1 MWTVSSKWDFFL
13 KKIKTKQQQQQ
24 NLQERG
30 QSPSNEERIS
40 QHTRNSNSWD
50 KQTRPYC
57 MCNTYPRTPMSDQ
70 DRISPYMLNNKIKVS
85 DQDRI
90 SPYMLNKKIKTKQ
103 QQQQQNLQERGQS
116 PSNEERISQHTRNSN
131 SWHK

>member
-1 MWTVSSKWDFFL
+1 
-13 KKIKTKQQQQQ
+13 
-24 NLQERG
+24 
-30 QSPSNEERIS
+30 
-40 QHTRNSNSWD
+40 
-50 KQTRPYC
+50 
-57 MCNTYPRTPMSDQ
+57 MSDQ

-103 QQQQQNLQERGQS
+103 QQQNLQERGQS

-131 SWHK
+131 S

>member
-1 MWTVSSKWDFFL
+1 
-13 KKIKTKQQQQQ
+13 
-24 NLQERG
+24 
-30 QSPSNEERIS
+30 
-40 QHTRNSNSWD
+40 
-50 KQTRPYC
+50 
-57 MCNTYPRTPMSDQ
+57 MCNTNPRTPMSDQ
-70 DRISPYMLNNKIKVS
+70 DRISPYMLNNKKKVS

>member
-40 QHTRNSNSWD
+40 QHTRNGKS
-50 KQTRPYC
+50 
-57 MCNTYPRTPMSDQ
+57 
-70 DRISPYMLNNKIKVS
+70 L
-85 DQDRI
+85 
-90 SPYMLNKKIKTKQ
+90 
-103 QQQQQNLQERGQS
+103 
-116 PSNEERISQHTRNSN
+116 
-131 SWHK
+131 HK